1 MGDIVTVTVQSRE
14 IRAIVTDIQ
23 DAKQMK
29 GAVKTGNFPL
39 KKILKVEKGF
49 LSASLIESAK
59 ETAEYYVTSVS
70 KVLGAMFPKNVL
82 AEAECIHLDSR
93 FPSSP
98 SPSGRGG
105 GEVYLEGAQS
115 DRWNWILKN
124 VLQKNKKVLYVSS
137 SNHELAKAKMF
148 FAKHTQG
155 SLLGP
160 TEDCLVCVS
169 PEYGF
174 VWLPY
179 VDTIILDHESGAGYH
194 DRSNAKIDFKKVYEL
209 HAKKNNQQIFFA
221 DSVLDL
227 KYSAQGTLV
236 CSLTAWP
243 KVTVVKKERK
253 VDHNSW
259 LVSKEAVQVIEKTG
273 ETGGQMFFFAPRK
286 SVASMTICGDCSEIV
301 QCKNCRRSLTLAKKN
316 GKQIFICPGC
326 KETFNSNQ
334 KCAHCDSWKLTPL
347 GVTVESVANELEK
360 LFPKAHVLRVSSDVT
375 KTKTALAKI
384 VKQFYATQG
393 ALLVG
398 TELAIPYL
406 EQHTRPPC
414 VLSAVISS
422 IDSFLSGRSLSG
434 TDKAARIIFDVAEI
448 ASGKVLVETSDP
460 KQQFFDD
467 IFSDDLKK
475 YRARELSERKKFNYP
490 PYSMIVKVGVETHFV
505 HKENWPDQKL
515 SEKIQ
520 ALPKGITYEIDA
532 DRAV

>member
-1 MGDIVTVTVQSRE
+1 VGDIVTVTVQSRE

-273 ETGGQMFFFAPRK
+273 ETVKNIPSVVEKLSKDFCPPSGNFLFFQPSGEEKVLITCLGALPFLE
-286 SVASMTICGDCSEIV
+286 TI
-301 QCKNCRRSLTLAKKN
+301 
-316 GKQIFICPGC
+316 GKQTGNEIID
-326 KETFNSNQ
+326 KHITFAKSFSTFREAEEHISQ
-334 KCAHCDSWKLTPL
+334 L
-347 GVTVESVANELEK
+347 
-360 LFPKAHVLRVSSDVT
+360 
-375 KTKTALAKI
+375 LA
-384 VKQFYATQG
+384 
-393 ALLVG
+393 
-398 TELAIPYL
+398 
-406 EQHTRPPC
+406 
-414 VLSAVISS
+414 
-422 IDSFLSGRSLSG
+422 D
-434 TDKAARIIFDVAEI
+434 II
-448 ASGKVLVETSDP
+448 
-460 KQQFFDD
+460 
-467 IFSDDLKK
+467 
-475 YRARELSERKKFNYP
+475 
-490 PYSMIVKVGVETHFV
+490 
-505 HKENWPDQKL
+505 
-515 SEKIQ
+515 
-520 ALPKGITYEIDA
+520 
-532 DRAV
+532 